1 MLRAAKITSGA
12 LGMLVALCSLPCRAG
27 ELQEDPPLYEDLLLK
42 EMDQDRKKPKPDFPF
57 DDLDIEDD
65 VPFGEQGTHL
75 DLSKP
80 VVAEWQAFLDD
91 TPTLSVG
98 SPNRGKLR
106 NGRKLAKEGVGYVRK
121 NDKAAFGTNE
131 TVAIMIWLAA
141 RMQALYPG
149 TVPLVVGDISAKGG
163 RKLRPHASHQ
173 SGRDVDL
180 GYYFKDNQYL
190 RRFKNVSRDTMD
202 SEKTWTL
209 IELMLST
216 HKVQYLF
223 IDRRL
228 HKPLYHE
235 ALSRGWS
242 EEELN
247 ELFEAP
253 MGNRHRHGVIRHQK
267 GHVHHL
273 HVRFYCPADDE
284 DCK

>member
-1 MLRAAKITSGA
+1 MLRTVRKLSIA
-12 LGMLVALCSLPCRAG
+12 LWLLTVCWYSPGRAD
-27 ELQEDPPLYEDLLLK
+27 ERQEDPPLYEDLLLK
-42 EMDQDRKKPKPDFPF
+42 EMEQDRKKPKPDFPF

-65 VPFGEQGTHL
+65 VPFGEQGQAL
-75 DLSKP
+75 DFNKP
-80 VVAEWQAFLDD
+80 VVAEWEAFLDD

-98 SPNRGKLR
+98 SPSRGKLR
-106 NGRKLAKEGVGYVRK
+106 HGRKLAKEGVGYVRK

-131 TVAIMIWLAA
+131 SVAIIIWLAI
-141 RMQALYPG
+141 RMHAVYPG
-149 TVPLVVGDISAKGG
+149 TVPMVVGDISAEGG
-163 RKLRPHASHQ
+163 RKLPPHASHQ

-202 SEKTWTL
+202 AEKNWTL

-216 HKVQYLF
+216 QKVQYLF

-228 HKPLYHE
+228 HKPLYKE
-235 ALSRGWS
+235 ALNRGWS
-242 EEELN
+242 EEELK

-253 MGNRHRHGVIRHQK
+253 MGARHKHGIIRHQK
-267 GHVHHL
+267 GHV
-273 HVRFYCPADDE
+273 RFTCPESDE

>member
-1 MLRAAKITSGA
+1 MLRIARLAPVV
-12 LGMLVALCSLPCRAG
+12 LGLLAVVFCLPCLAR

-57 DDLDIEDD
+57 DDLDIDDD
-65 VPFGEQGTHL
+65 VPFGEQGSQL
-75 DLSKP
+75 DLNKP
-80 VVAEWQAFLDD
+80 VVVEWAAFQDD

-98 SPNRGKLR
+98 APNKGKLR
-106 NGRKLAKEGVGYVRK
+106 NGRELAKEGIGYVRK

-131 TVAIMIWLAA
+131 SVAIIIWLAA
-141 RMQALYPG
+141 RMHTLYPG
-149 TVPLVVGDISAKGG
+149 TVPLVVGDISAQGG
-163 RKLRPHASHQ
+163 RRLSPHASHQ

-180 GYYFKDNQYL
+180 GYYFNDNQYL
-190 RRFKNVSRDTMD
+190 RRFKNVSRNTMD
-202 SEKTWTL
+202 AEKTWSL

-228 HKPLYHE
+228 HKPLYNE
-235 ALSRGWS
+235 ALTRGWS
-242 EEELN
+242 EEELK

-253 MGNRHRHGVIRHQK
+253 MGNRHKHGVIRHQK

-273 HVRFYCPADDE
+273 HVRFSCPESDE
-284 DCK
+284 ECK